1 MRIPSLSATFYW
13 STDYPGALIGET
25 AQLKQNR
32 QIESMRVS
40 EKPKQTQIK
49 ENTNKIWGMLNVM
62 KCRLCLAPNGIW
74 HSFCPLH
81 TLMMWYLSVWAHTHI
96 YVHVPFQCINIDALI
111 RSSLSRSEWGERPLT
126 NIELGKAATVCC
138 PDFYLSNDQIQMR
151 IIFGV
156 SRGIRECIWLH
167 KHTHTCKLCSKLFAI
182 ARAWICDNASICL
195 LLTPD
200 LRHIGIRT
208 TVDF

>member
-13 STDYPGALIGET
+13 STDYPDALIGET

-32 QIESMRVS
+32 QIESMRV
-40 EKPKQTQIK
+40 KQTQIK
-49 ENTNKIWGMLNVM
+49 ENTNRIWGMLNVM

-81 TLMMWYLSVWAHTHI
+81 TLMMWYLSVWAHTHR

-167 KHTHTCKLCSKLFAI
+167 KHTHTCKFCSKLFAI

-195 LLTPD
+195 PLTPD
-200 LRHIGIRT
+200 LRHIRIRT
-208 TVDF
+208 SVDF